1 MTVDVDVVVIGAGP
15 TGLMVAGELRLAGV
29 EVVVLERLPAP
40 TGLSKALGLYG
51 RAVQALDYRGLLDR
65 FDTGSLPAS
74 VFARMAHLGGIPLQA
89 GRLVETAPPGYF
101 PAVVP
106 ARQAQVEQV
115 LEAWAKELGADIR
128 RGHQLVELSQD
139 QEAVTAQVCGPE
151 GDYRLRAGWLVGCDG
166 AHSLVRRQ
174 AGIGFPG
181 TPPTLVSCF
190 GDVSLPAP
198 AQAQAARLGMRRTAA
213 GTVTA
218 VPLGGDLWRV
228 VVSEPVGQR
237 HRDGDTPPT
246 LEELHAGVRRVLGTD
261 LEMGQAYWLSR
272 FTDAARLAAVY
283 RAGRVLVAGDAA
295 HIQLPAGGPGMTTGL
310 QDAVNLG
317 WKLAATVRGWAPPGL
332 LDTYHAERHPVAARM
347 QSFVRAQS
355 VLLAPGEQVSAL
367 RELVG
372 ELLTH
377 ERPLRD
383 VIDRLLGLD
392 IRYDYDPGTTPAH
405 PLAGGWAPDLPLLT
419 DHGHTRLATLMRP
432 ARPVLLDLTPD
443 GRLQAAATGWADR
456 VQTTMARSDGPLDQP
471 LEGMLVRPDGYVAWA
486 AAAGEAD
493 SGLRR
498 ALATWFGP
506 V

>member
-1 MTVDVDVVVIGAGP
+1 MTVEVDVDVVVVGAGP
-15 TGLMVAGELRLAGV
+15 SGLMLAGELRLAGV
-29 EVVVLERLPAP
+29 DAVVPERLPAP

-51 RAVQALDYRGLLDR
+51 RVVQMLDYRGLLDR
-65 FDTGSLPAS
+65 FDTALLPAP

-89 GRLVETAPPGYF
+89 GRLLDATPPGHF
-101 PAVVP
+101 PPVVP

-128 RGHQLVELSQD
+128 RGHQLLGLSQD
-139 QEAVTAQVCGPE
+139 QEAVTAQVCGPQ
-151 GDYRLRAGWLVGCDG
+151 GDYRLRARWLVGCDG
-166 AHSLVRRQ
+166 AHSLVRKQ
-174 AGIGFPG
+174 ADIAFPG

-198 AQAQAARLGMRRTAA
+198 VQAEAARLGMRRTAA
-213 GTVTA
+213 GMVTA
-218 VPLGGDLWRV
+218 VPLGGDVWRV

-246 LEELHAGVRRVLGTD
+246 LEELQAGVRRVLGTD
-261 LEMGQAYWLSR
+261 LAMGQAHWLSR
-272 FTDAARLAAVY
+272 FTDAARQAELY

-347 QSFVRAQS
+347 LSFVRAQS
-355 VLLAPGEQVSAL
+355 VLLMPGEQVSGL

-372 ELLTH
+372 ELLGH
-377 ERPLRD
+377 QQALHY
-383 VIDRLLGLD
+383 VVDRLLGLD
-392 IRYDYDPGTTPAH
+392 IRYDPRVAPAH
-405 PLAGGWAPDLPLLT
+405 PLAGGWAPDLRLRT
-419 DHGHTRLATLMRP
+419 EHGPTRLAALMHP

-443 GRLQAAATGWADR
+443 ARLQPAAAVWADR
-456 VQTTMARSDGPLDQP
+456 VQTTVARSNEPLE

-486 AAAGEAD
+486 AAAGAHD
-493 SGLRR
+493 PDGLRR
-498 ALATWFGP
+498 GLAAWFGP